1 MDRYINSISDALCMN
16 AACRGL
22 LLGVFSPA
30 SGHLLFCTG
39 PLVLGVYSL
48 LQLEA
53 SVKGQHPE
61 GCGTGTTCLST
72 DPSVDGQAGRLHN
85 QLDTVTGV
93 NLQHTQSACSHPRP
107 ATMVPWTG
115 RRNSILGEK
124 RLFRGEGISSQL
136 LSIQT
141 LSWFFHNKCCKA
153 ITLPALL
160 RSSMRISLRGFS
172 QSHH

>member
-1 MDRYINSISDALCMN
+1 MQHVE
-16 AACRGL
+16 ACFWA
-22 LLGVFSPA
+22 FSRLRLDTCCSVLVHWFWVYTPSSNWRPRSRANILKDVELAQPA
-30 SGHLLFCTG
+30 CQRTR
-39 PLVLGVYSL
+39 
-48 LQLEA
+48 
-53 SVKGQHPE
+53 
-61 GCGTGTTCLST
+61 LST